1 MSADL
6 PLAAL
11 VLVGG
16 YGTRLRPLTIGHSK
30 PLVEFCNRPMV
41 EYMLDAL
48 TQAGVTKIVLAL
60 SEIQSDLQIYIQQY
74 QSRHPTVTIIPSV
87 ETVALGTAGPIAL
100 AREHLSGHRFSC

>member
-1 MSADL
+1 MASSSDL

-16 YGTRLRPLTIGHSK
+16 YGTRLRPLTFTRSK

-48 TQAGVTKIVLAL
+48 TQVGVKKIVLAL
-60 SEIQSDLQIYIQQY
+60 SEIQNDLQQYI
-74 QSRHPTVTIIPSV
+74 T
-87 ETVALGTAGPIAL
+87 
-100 AREHLSGHRFSC
+100 